1 MMEKNKDIDDCLVA
15 WREGRLVALPTETVY
30 GLAAPVNNEE
40 LLKKIFS
47 VKERPFFD
55 PLIVHISNLEMAQRY
70 SHNWGEAHDKL
81 AQAFWPGPL
90 TIVIK
95 KSQEISSLITSGLNT
110 VGLRMPQNDLSLE
123 LISRLGEGVAAPSA
137 NKFTKTSP
145 TCVEHVRS
153 QFKSEDVHILED
165 GPSMVGIES
174 TIVILNE
181 DKKTLTILRPGILTA
196 NELLVVLGS
205 EYSVEYGKTAFESNQ
220 KEVVSAPGQ
229 FKSHYRPDFPL
240 GFSITT
246 LRIEDLS
253 SQYPDCEFIELSIDP
268 YVTARELYSTMRQ
281 PLGKGDNRKFFIIP
295 SKISKLSAKEREI
308 WEGILNRLTKAAT
321 FTLDD

>member
-1 MMEKNKDIDDCLVA
+1 MMEKSKEIDDCLLA
-15 WREGRLVALPTETVY
+15 WSEDRLVALPTETVY
-30 GLAAPVNNEE
+30 GLGAPVNNEK
-40 LLKKIFS
+40 LIKKIFS

-55 PLIVHISNLEMAQRY
+55 PLIVHISNLEMAKRY
-70 SHNWGEAHDKL
+70 SLHWGEAHNKL

-90 TIVIK
+90 TIVIE
-95 KSQEISSLITSGLNT
+95 KSQEISSLITSGLDT
-110 VGLRMPQNDLSLE
+110 VGLRMPQNDLSLA
-123 LISRLGEGVAAPSA
+123 LISKLDEGVAAPSA

-153 QFKSEDVHILED
+153 QFNCEDVHILED

-181 DKKTLTILRPGILTA
+181 ERKTLTILRPGILTA
-196 NELLVVLGS
+196 NELLAAIGC

-220 KEVVSAPGQ
+220 KDVVSAPGQ

-240 GFSITT
+240 GFSITS
-246 LRIEDLS
+246 LRVEDLRT
-253 SQYPDCEFIELSIDP
+253 QYGDCEFMELSIDP
-268 YVTARELYSTMRQ
+268 YVTARELYSTMRR
-281 PLGKGDNRKFFIIP
+281 PLGEGFNRKFFIIP
-295 SKISKLSAKEREI
+295 SEISKLSAKEREI

-321 FTLDD
+321 FTLDK